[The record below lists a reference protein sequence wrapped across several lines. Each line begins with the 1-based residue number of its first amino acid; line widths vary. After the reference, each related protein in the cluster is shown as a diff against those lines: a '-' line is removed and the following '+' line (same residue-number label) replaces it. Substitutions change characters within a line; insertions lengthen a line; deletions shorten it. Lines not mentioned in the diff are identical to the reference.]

1 MTEESDCHLPFVV
14 CCGWSKP
21 HELQLTSTMETSD
34 WTLHHK
40 DHRDP
45 CHFHHCLI
53 PPPTRHQKGLN
64 MCTHRELIREINNE
78 DFFFY
83 CSQMRPLCAFLA
95 ITVSPIDKHIVGDCV
110 IRNRIWWKVP
120 GVSMAVRDHT
130 THRQSSTCW
139 RWSPRTFAGLSARP
153 LPPSAPPSPSGQKQS
168 AMWVNILLKQCLLAL
183 LSPSLGSADCHKE
196 K

>member
-1 MTEESDCHLPFVV
+1 MTEEADCHLPFVV

-21 HELQLTSTMETSD
+21 LELQLTSTMETSD

-78 DFFFY
+78 DFFL

-110 IRNRIWWKVP
+110 I
-120 GVSMAVRDHT
+120 G
-130 THRQSSTCW
+130 
-139 RWSPRTFAGLSARP
+139 
-153 LPPSAPPSPSGQKQS
+153 
-168 AMWVNILLKQCLLAL
+168 NIFDEKC
-183 LSPSLGSADCHKE
+183 LGSAWLSVATPLTVRAAHVDDDLQGRLLGCQQGRCLPQLLLPPLDKNNQPCE
-196 K
+196 STLY